1 MALVY
6 VATVRVFPLTT
17 VVSPLRLT
25 VPVPVRNWPV
35 PVLSIR
41 RFLWIAKDVSPL
53 IVTAPVPVLIV
64 EPVPSKSSF

>member
-6 VATVRVFPLTT
+6 VATVRVFELAT
-17 VVSPLRLT
+17 VVSPLRPT

-35 PVLSIR
+35 PVLSISKS
-41 RFLWIAKDVSPL
+41 LLIATDVSPL
-53 IVTAPVPVLIV
+53 IVTCPVPVLIV